1 MSRWLSRGSTRLK
14 RFPSSPDRGG
24 FRSGLA
30 VRRNRNKSRNS
41 SFLDWPDRL
50 REEKDCQHH
59 QMTGVTL
66 PSTATAWLA
75 RRLDIIWHLAACVSK
90 ARTAVMAFLD
100 EMIAKEYRTLYT

>member
-41 SFLDWPDRL
+41 SFLDWLDRL
-50 REEKDCQHH
+50 RKEKDCQHH
-59 QMTGVTL
+59 QMTGSDPAINGDRLVEELGYTPIL
-66 PSTATAWLA
+66 VVERLRWIME
-75 RRLDIIWHLAACVSK
+75 RR
-90 ARTAVMAFLD
+90 
-100 EMIAKEYRTLYT
+100 EG